1 MSQSVLKALP
11 GRLDINRHSPSI
23 LLLYKIIF
31 AVSFVDQPSF
41 IFSVLYFVLHH
52 DRARAENGTTDCPEA
67 PCPYIR
73 ITLLGGTASDSDC
86 RQRLYTEEQYNISIP
101 VIILNYIDLE

>member
-11 GRLDINRHSPSI
+11 GRLDIKRHLVFSI
-23 LLLYKIIF
+23 YTHIIF

-101 VIILNYIDLE
+101 VIILNYISLE